1 MKKRIA
7 VLMLGLMFVLS
18 ACGGSTKV
26 IEGEVATTSQQE
38 ESLEQTEDTS
48 VEADESEEK
57 GYVFT
62 YNDVAMAV
70 DADASQVVEKLG
82 EPDSYFEYASC
93 AFEGLDK
100 VYTYGSF
107 EVNTYPMEDKDCIST
122 IIFKDDM
129 ITTKEGVGIGDS
141 VDKMKEIYGEAT
153 EENTGMYVYEKDN
166 MKLNFIVQDDV
177 IVSVEYCSTVLDE
190 N

>member
-82 EPDSYFEYASC
+82 EPDSYFEYAS
-93 AFEGLDK
+93 
-100 VYTYGSF
+100 
-107 EVNTYPMEDKDCIST
+107 
-122 IIFKDDM
+122 
-129 ITTKEGVGIGDS
+129 
-141 VDKMKEIYGEAT
+141 
-153 EENTGMYVYEKDN
+153 
-166 MKLNFIVQDDV
+166 
-177 IVSVEYCSTVLDE
+177 
-190 N
+190 

>member
-57 GYVFT
+57 VMYSHT
-62 YNDVAMAV
+62 MMLLWQLMQM
-70 DADASQVVEKLG
+70 QVRW
-82 EPDSYFEYASC
+82 
-93 AFEGLDK
+93 
-100 VYTYGSF
+100 
-107 EVNTYPMEDKDCIST
+107 
-122 IIFKDDM
+122 
-129 ITTKEGVGIGDS
+129 
-141 VDKMKEIYGEAT
+141 
-153 EENTGMYVYEKDN
+153 
-166 MKLNFIVQDDV
+166 
-177 IVSVEYCSTVLDE
+177 
-190 N
+190 